1 MFPLKQ
7 KRSGL
12 PSTGGT
18 QRVLC
23 PFPDIFVYLGMK
35 RRTMK
40 IPFSLIEKYN
50 VPVPRYTSYPP
61 ANFFDAGFGTGDYL
75 RAVEQSNHEKPEN
88 ISIYI
93 HIPFCTQLCLYC
105 GCNTHITKNTD
116 LMQAYVHAL
125 QKEISMIS
133 PLIDHNRK
141 VSQIHWGGGT
151 PNALPAEHIGRVM
164 HLLKSEFRFIDH
176 PEIAVECNPA
186 HLDEE
191 YIGKLAAMG
200 FNRISLGVQDFQE
213 KVLHA
218 VKREVPAIPVAELC
232 DMIRSHPGMS
242 VNLDFIYGLP
252 YQSAGL
258 FAETIDRAIKIAPDR
273 LVTFSY
279 AHVPWVKK
287 AQKKLEEYGLPSA
300 EEKVKMFENAW
311 ERMNGAGYIPIG
323 LDHYARPE
331 DDLAKALNSRS
342 LHRNFQGYCTRET
355 TGQVYAFGVTGIS
368 QLENVYAQNSRTVK
382 EYIRAT
388 EGGEIRIEKGYALS
402 YTEKV
407 VREVINEIMCNH
419 YLSWKQIAE
428 RFETGPED
436 IKALLNFDNRK
447 LEPFRD
453 DHLLE
458 YSDDDLVICDTGRFF
473 LRNIA
478 AVFDIHIGDLSR
490 KYSKSV

>member
-1 MFPLKQ
+1 
-7 KRSGL
+7 
-12 PSTGGT
+12 
-18 QRVLC
+18 
-23 PFPDIFVYLGMK
+23 
-35 RRTMK
+35 MK
-40 IPFSLIEKYN
+40 IPFDLIEKYN

-61 ANFFDAGFGTGDYL
+61 ANFFSREFGTDDYL
-75 RAVEQSNHEKPEN
+75 KAVAQSNQEKPEN
-88 ISIYI
+88 ISVYI

-105 GCNTHITKNTD
+105 GCNTHITKNMD
-116 LMQAYVHAL
+116 LMRAYMDAL
-125 QKEISMIS
+125 RKEIGMIS
-133 PLIDHNRK
+133 PLIDHNRQ

-151 PNALPAEHIGRVM
+151 PNTLPADYISEIM
-164 HLLKSEFRFIDH
+164 EQLKSEFRFIDR

-186 HLDEE
+186 HLDEK
-191 YIGKLAAMG
+191 YIGQLAAMG

-218 VKREVPAIPVAELC
+218 VKREVPAIPVVQLC
-232 DMIRSHPGMS
+232 EMIRSYPGMS

-252 YQSAGL
+252 YQSAGS
-258 FAETIDRAIKIAPDR
+258 FAETIDRAIEISPDR

-287 AQKKLEEYGLPSA
+287 AQQKLEEYGLPSA

-311 ERMNGAGYIPIG
+311 EKMNGAGYIPIG

-331 DDLAKALNSRS
+331 DDLAKALKSRT

-368 QLENVYAQNSRTVK
+368 QLENVYAQNARTVK
-382 EYIRAT
+382 EYIQVIE
-388 EGGEIRIEKGYALS
+388 EGKIKVEKGYALS

-407 VREVINEIMCNH
+407 VRELINEIMCNH
-419 YLSWKQIAE
+419 YLSWKQIAG
-428 RFETGPED
+428 RFETSPAE
-436 IKALLNFDNRK
+436 IKALLNFNNGK
-447 LEPFRD
+447 LDPFRN

-458 YSDDDLVICDTGRFF
+458 YTDDDLLIRDLGRFF

-478 AVFDIHIGDLSR
+478 AVFDVHIGDPDR